1 MIHAE
6 SVKAVQELLIE
17 RGIEPRENERWGDY
31 VARGLDVS
39 DTQAEA
45 FLYALDQNRN
55 IDEAC
60 AEAGITADAKREG
73 LLTDIARAIGRAL
86 GSLSSTKPGS

>member
-6 SVKAVQELLIE
+6 AVKAVQELLVE

-45 FLYALDQNRN
+45 FLYALDQNKT

-60 AEAGITADAKREG
+60 AEAGISPERAKGG
-73 LLTDIARAIGRAL
+73 LLVDIARAIGRAL
-86 GSLSSTKPGS
+86 GSMNPRSS

>member
-6 SVKAVQELLIE
+6 SVKAVQELLKE
-17 RGIEPRENERWGDY
+17 RGVDQREQERWGDY
-31 VARGLDVS
+31 VARGLDLS

-45 FLYALDQNRN
+45 FLEALDSNRS

-60 AEAGITADAKREG
+60 EIAGITPGRRQDSLLVDLAK
-73 LLTDIARAIGRAL
+73 AIGRAL
-86 GSLSSTKPGS
+86 GGLKSQS